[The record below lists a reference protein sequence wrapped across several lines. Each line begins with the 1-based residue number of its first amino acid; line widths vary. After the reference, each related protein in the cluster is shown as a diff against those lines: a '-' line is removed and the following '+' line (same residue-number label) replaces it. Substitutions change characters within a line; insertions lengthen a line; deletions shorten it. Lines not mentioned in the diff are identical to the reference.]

1 MIPSMFAPSAPFNAF
16 QVWFVVYVYMLPI
29 MLYGAWAAL
38 SIMDIIAT
46 KDGRWGAA
54 LAVIFLP
61 LVGGAWYLLM
71 RARVLNRTGRVAA
84 VVLGSLV
91 WLIPLTE
98 AVWLVGR
105 PLGTKAL

>member
-1 MIPSMFAPSAPFNAF
+1 MFTMSAPLNAF

-38 SIMDIIAT
+38 SVMDIVEAN
-46 KDGRWGAA
+46 DGRWGAI
-54 LAVIFLP
+54 LAVILLP

-71 RARVLNRTGRVAA
+71 RARILDRTSRVAA

-91 WLIPLTE
+91 WLVPLFV
-98 AVWLVGR
+98 AIWLVGR
-105 PLGTKAL
+105 PLGPKALN